1 MILSTEEDAQGKVF
15 SLDWGSVFGANGA
28 FIYTDE
34 DLAILAEFPDL
45 ERLPLPPGAGDAGLR
60 HVAALKRLQSLQIE
74 QSFTRFERSK
84 VTDEGLA
91 QLTSLETLTHLD
103 LGAARVTD
111 AGMKHLGKLKNLEE
125 LALEKAQLTDDG
137 VEQLLTLE
145 SLKEL
150 KFDGTRLTT
159 KGLDQLA
166 KMPKLK
172 HLHLGSLPRQKLE
185 SIRRS
190 YPQIGFNG
198 LIPFDPDVEE
208 E

>member
-1 MILSTEEDAQGKVF
+1 
-15 SLDWGSVFGANGA
+15 
-28 FIYTDE
+28 
-34 DLAILAEFPDL
+34 
-45 ERLPLPPGAGDAGLR
+45 
-60 HVAALKRLQSLQIE
+60 LQSLQIE